1 MKSRGILAD
10 NHFPRFL
17 NLWNYGLSV
26 AAGRAGRKHMHTY
39 DRAPKVG
46 VNWRIIDWTALTDK
60 ASGNALTDPNAYVVE
75 SFSSS

>member
-1 MKSRGILAD
+1 MAS
-10 NHFPRFL
+10 
-17 NLWNYGLSV
+17 LWPLDGLV
-26 AAGRAGRKHMHTY
+26 AIICTY

-60 ASGNALTDPNAYVVE
+60 ASGNALTDTNAYVVE